1 MSAHRE
7 TFMTYE
13 ALIEEMA
20 DLCRQA
26 AESLRAHADEADSRD
41 RLIIESVVEAE
52 LKLAKDLLA
61 YVHDA
66 PEAVRKTH
74 LQFHADFAPVT
85 GADSFEAALSAL
97 EALNG
102 SMERAVKAEAA
113 KHGSGDV
120 GEAMAS
126 LEQELIGA
134 GKRIAWIQRSAGD
147 L

>member
-7 TFMTYE
+7 TFMSYE
-13 ALIEEMA
+13 GLLEEMA

-26 AESLRAHADEADSRD
+26 AEALRAHAHEADSRD
-41 RLIIESVVEAE
+41 RLIIDAVVDAE
-52 LKLAKDLLA
+52 LKLARDLLA

-74 LQFHADFAPVT
+74 LQFHADFAPTT
-85 GADSFEAALSAL
+85 GTDSFEAALSAL

-102 SMERAVKAEAA
+102 SMEGVVKAEAA
-113 KHGSGDV
+113 KHGSTDV

-126 LEQELIGA
+126 LAQELVGA